1 MRAATEAM
9 FTIFPREAVSSGSCV
24 NICVIAHL
32 QQSQTPFAFT
42 AIGNSEP
49 QFGSDSGELFDP
61 E

>member
-1 MRAATEAM
+1 
-9 FTIFPREAVSSGSCV
+9 
-24 NICVIAHL
+24 VIAHL